1 MRRREFIALIGSAA
15 VSPVAVGAQESRLPA
30 IGFLSASPL
39 DSYRTHVDHF
49 HRGLSEAGYIEG
61 RNVVVEYRVAEDDND
76 RLSAL
81 AADLVERKVAVI
93 ATFSNFAAARAAK
106 GATGTIPIVFVM
118 GADPLRSKIVTNL
131 ARPEANITGVTLLSS
146 ELTPK
151 TLSLLR
157 EVVPTA
163 TRIGFIV
170 NYTNPGTKTFVESL
184 VIQVRAL
191 GAELLPVNISN
202 QTEIDERFEGL
213 IRQQAG
219 AILVG
224 PDAFLLAQRDRLVA
238 LAARYSIPALYFTR
252 EFVEIGG
259 LISYSCDFNVM
270 FHHAGVYV
278 GRILKGDKPTDL
290 PVLQPIKFE
299 LLINLKTAK
308 ALGLTIPP
316 TLLARADQVIE

>member
-61 RNVVVEYRVAEDDND
+61 RNVVVEYRVAEDHND
-76 RLSAL
+76 RLPSL

-106 GATGTIPIVFVM
+106 GATGTIPIVFVT
-118 GADPLRSKIVTNL
+118 GADPLRSRIVTNL
-131 ARPEANITGVTLLSS
+131 ARPEGNMTGVTLLSA
-146 ELTPK
+146 ELVAK
-151 TLSLLR
+151 NLSLLR
-157 EVVPTA
+157 EVVPAA
-163 TRIGFIV
+163 TRIGFIA
-170 NYTNPGTKTFVESL
+170 NYSNPGTKDFVENF

-191 GAELLPVNISN
+191 GVELLPANIGN
-202 QTEIDERFEGL
+202 QSEIDERFEGL

-224 PDAFLLAQRDRLVA
+224 PDSFMLAQRDRLVA
-238 LAARYSIPALYFTR
+238 LAARYSIPALYFAR
-252 EFVEIGG
+252 DFVEVGG
-259 LISYSCDFNVM
+259 LISYSTDYNVM
-270 FHHAGVYV
+270 FRHAGVYV
-278 GRILKGDKPTDL
+278 GRILKSDKPADL

-308 ALGLTIPP
+308 ALGLTIPT
-316 TLLARADQVIE
+316 TLLNRADEIIE